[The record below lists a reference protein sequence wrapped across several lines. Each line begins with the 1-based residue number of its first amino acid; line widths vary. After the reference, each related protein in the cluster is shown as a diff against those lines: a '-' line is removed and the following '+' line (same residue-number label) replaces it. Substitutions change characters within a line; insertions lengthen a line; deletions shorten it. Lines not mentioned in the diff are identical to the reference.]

1 MSTDLKRPTEVPPT
15 SLLAPE
21 EPLFRK
27 YSQHHEF
34 PLSTLISVVTHGL
47 VALIAFL
54 AGAYV
59 FNWASKPTPPEIH
72 PLVVLG
78 PEGGGGKAG
87 IDDTTQLRDPDV
99 IELKQA
105 SQVPEGIPVFDLGEE
120 VADMKSRLKT
130 LQDLEKRSGVPATDR
145 EKLSKGAGG
154 GDEGKTGT
162 GKGPSSGPGSGTRAG
177 DGWRARR
184 MERWILSITYQNGA
198 DYLNKLARLQ
208 AVLAVPEGKDRYRVY
223 TDLGTRPFQSQIQ
236 VTAELEA
243 LSRLYW
249 TQTDAATLSELAK
262 SLDLTSTP
270 RMVHVF
276 FPRSLEQ
283 ELVKQELA
291 WANLTELEINE
302 RKLETK
308 FRAERRGNAWV
319 VTVLEQKARN

>member
-1 MSTDLKRPTEVPPT
+1 MSTDLKRPTEVPPST
-15 SLLAPE
+15 LLAPE

-27 YSQHHEF
+27 YSQQHEF

-59 FNWASKPTPPEIH
+59 FNWAAKPTTPEIH

-87 IDDTTQLRDPDV
+87 IDETTQLRDPDV

-105 SQVPEGIPVFDLGEE
+105 SKVPEGIPVFDLGED
-120 VADMKSRLKT
+120 VADMKSRVKT
-130 LQDLEKRSGVPATDR
+130 LQDLGKQSGVPATDR

-154 GDEGKTGT
+154 GDDGKTGT
-162 GKGPSSGPGSGTRAG
+162 GKGPSSGPGGGTNELDEVRPK
-177 DGWRARR
+177 R
-184 MERWILSITYQNGA
+184 MERWILSITYQSGT
-198 DYLNKLARLQ
+198 DYLNKLANLQ
-208 AVLAVPEGKDRYRVY
+208 AVLAVPEGKGRYRVY
-223 TDLGTRPFQSQIQ
+223 TDLSRRPFQSQVQ
-236 VTAELEA
+236 ATAELEE
-243 LSRLYW
+243 LRRIYW
-249 TQTDAATLSELAK
+249 TQTDSATLLELAK
-262 SLDLTSTP
+262 SLDLPSTP

-276 FPRSLEQ
+276 FPHSLEQ
-283 ELVKQELA
+283 ELLKQELRHA
-291 WANLTELEINE
+291 KLTEQEINE

-319 VTVLEQKARN
+319 VTVLEQKPRN